1 MTRYLVIGLWAA
13 IFALPVYSQ
22 EEPDDFIH
30 RDFQLTFMIPPLT
43 TNGVQFSEV
52 VNCFSVNTFIGM
64 SAGTECLELGGFLN
78 INKAY
83 LRGAQMA
90 GFINA
95 VGLTG
100 GAGYPSHGVQ
110 VAGFGN
116 FLNSSFEGANMAG
129 FANLITRSASGMQ
142 AAGFANI
149 TNLTTHSLQLAGFAN
164 IGRDVDSTIQLA
176 GFANI
181 AIAGNDNSQASGFFN
196 MAERVS
202 GFQVS
207 GFANMA
213 RKVEGAQIAGFINI
227 CDSIEG
233 IPLGLINIVRHNGY
247 RALEISNSDFNFFQ
261 LSYKMGVEPLY
272 MIYSMGKP
280 TGGLRRWDL
289 GLGLG
294 TTFPFEIHYRLNL
307 EAIVYQEMLVN
318 HPATSAFLKMPR
330 LNMINQIRAIIS
342 RTITESTSA
351 FLAPTFNIGI
361 AGDPDLGDP
370 LTDDMM
376 PYWKIAPVA
385 SAKKRVRMWFGFSAG
400 LIF

>member
-1 MTRYLVIGLWAA
+1 MARYLVIGLLAA
-13 IFALPVYSQ
+13 ILALPLYGQ
-22 EEPDDFIH
+22 EEADDFIH
-30 RDFQLTFMIPPLT
+30 RDFQLTFMMPPLS
-43 TNGVQFSEV
+43 TNGVQFPEV
-52 VNCFSVNTFIGM
+52 VNCYSLNTFIGM
-64 SAGTECLELGGFLN
+64 SAGTECLELGGFIN

-83 LRGAQMA
+83 MRGAQMA

-95 VGLTG
+95 VGLTPR
-100 GAGYPSHGVQ
+100 AGYPSHGVQ

-142 AAGFANI
+142 AAGFANV
-149 TNLTTHSLQLAGFAN
+149 TNLTANSLQLAGFAN
-164 IGRDVDSTIQLA
+164 IGREVDSTIQLA
-176 GFANI
+176 GFSNI
-181 AIAGNDNSQASGFFN
+181 AVEGTENSQASGFFN
-196 MAERVS
+196 MAEGIR

-207 GFANMA
+207 GFVNIAQ
-213 RKVEGAQIAGFINI
+213 KVKGTQIAGFINI
-227 CDSIEG
+227 CDTIEG
-233 IPLGLINIVRHNGY
+233 IPLGMINIVRSNGY

-272 MIYSMGKP
+272 VIYSMGKP

-318 HPATSAFLKMPR
+318 HPDASAFLKMPR

-361 AGDPDLGDP
+361 AGDPELGDP

-376 PYWKIAPVA
+376 PYWKIAPVS